1 MKAACITIAVQS
13 CRHPDMEKPSYVYIM
28 ANAPYGTLYVG
39 STTDLARR
47 IWQHRESVIH
57 GFTKQH
63 RLTRLVWYEVHGH
76 IMEAG
81 LREKQIKLWKRD
93 WKINLIQKINP
104 DWRDLFDEIV
114 V

>member
-1 MKAACITIAVQS
+1 
-13 CRHPDMEKPSYVYIM
+13 MEKHSYVYIM
-28 ANAPYGTLYVG
+28 ANAPYGTLYIG
-39 STTDLARR
+39 CTTDLIRR
-47 IWQHRESVIH
+47 TWQHREGVID

-63 RLTRLVWYEVHGH
+63 GLKRLVWYEVHAG

-104 DWRDLFDEIV
+104 DWRDLYDEIV
-114 V
+114 G